1 MKNTFTISVQILLLF
16 FPFLIEGQS
25 YRTKDVDAL
34 CVTVNCGLQSTA
46 CFLDGECAK
55 VFTIFRQND
64 FMFSVYLLSTSSC
77 KVQEG
82 NDNEL
87 LKAALLHMI
96 LMYNFA
102 YFKPCVRERM
112 KIKTCAFILW
122 EILI

>member
-1 MKNTFTISVQILLLF
+1 MKVELGGASTAMNTFTISVQILLLF

-64 FMFSVYLLSTSSC
+64 FMYYVYLLSTSSC

-96 LMYNFA
+96 LA
-102 YFKPCVRERM
+102 IVP
-112 KIKTCAFILW
+112 ILSHVFGK
-122 EILI
+122 E

>member
-1 MKNTFTISVQILLLF
+1 MKVELGGASTAMNTFTISVQILLLF

-64 FMFSVYLLSTSSC
+64 FMFSVYLVFTVHVKL
-77 KVQEG
+77 QG
-82 NDNEL
+82 
-87 LKAALLHMI
+87 
-96 LMYNFA
+96 
-102 YFKPCVRERM
+102 PRRQ
-112 KIKTCAFILW
+112 
-122 EILI
+122 